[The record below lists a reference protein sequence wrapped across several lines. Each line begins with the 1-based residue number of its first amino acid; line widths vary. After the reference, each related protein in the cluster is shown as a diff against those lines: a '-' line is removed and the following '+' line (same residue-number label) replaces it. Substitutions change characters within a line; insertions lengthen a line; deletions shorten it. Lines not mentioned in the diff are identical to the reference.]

1 MQLAKQNCNN
11 PLAPCA
17 SGSGIQEDSF
27 SDASL
32 LYIHEGKVGPRGPAT
47 GANVVGYCVEIATYV
62 LARDTVA
69 ALNADIREAVL
80 QAPHPAKYVWIP
92 AAILEQA
99 IPKLVD
105 SFRAQKQKRTR
116 GHAMPQQP
124 SHQVC
129 TSFLGFGSANHFCLR
144 RHPITT
150 SPDLLSSLQAL
161 TMVPA
166 QRLSSAKRPC
176 EILSLLRHALTMHMQ
191 LFQALTTHAL
201 PLQVQLKTHSSLMK
215 QAALS

>member
-1 MQLAKQNCNN
+1 MQPAKQNCNN

-17 SGSGIQEDSF
+17 SGSGVQEDSF
-27 SDASL
+27 SDALL
-32 LYIHEGKVGPRGPAT
+32 LYIREGKVGPHGPAA

-80 QAPHPAKYVWIP
+80 QVPCPAKYLWIP

-99 IPKLVD
+99 IPKLVN
-105 SFRAQKQKRTR
+105 SFRAQKQKRTH

-144 RHPITT
+144 HHPITT
-150 SPDLLSSLQAL
+150 LPDLLSSLQAL

-166 QRLSSAKRPC
+166 QQKTQLLSAKRPH
-176 EILSLLRHALTMHMQ
+176 EILSLLCHALTTHTQ

-201 PLQVQLKTHSSLMK
+201 PLQAQLKTRSS
-215 QAALS
+215 